1 MTSPA
6 LWHPHNAAQ
15 ADRETKSY
23 MSPGGGGVGGA
34 QSSRENAA
42 FGTALM
48 AVLTTVKGDRV
59 AVGNYVISQRIIL
72 R

>member
-23 MSPGGGGVGGA
+23 MSPGGGGLVVLRA
-34 QSSRENAA
+34 PER
-42 FGTALM
+42 TLHLAL
-48 AVLTTVKGDRV
+48 L
-59 AVGNYVISQRIIL
+59 
-72 R
+72 

>member
-1 MTSPA
+1 MQHRQTERPRA
-6 LWHPHNAAQ
+6 TCHL
-15 ADRETKSY
+15 
-23 MSPGGGGVGGA
+23 GGGVGGA